1 MARQRKQKHLANLNF
16 LAVLGKAM
24 WFLKLARRSRGVDER
39 SEERGVAHHGWA
51 TPRRFWP
58 LGGVKTRF

>member
-1 MARQRKQKHLANLNF
+1 
-16 LAVLGKAM
+16 M

-58 LGGVKTRF
+58 LGGVKTRFLEEGQEEVLGYTADAAEMFGWA

>member
-39 SEERGVAHHGWA
+39 SEE
-51 TPRRFWP
+51 
-58 LGGVKTRF
+58 